1 MKISSTLITSSPS
14 LITPLLVN
22 ALSDILAANVRHNI
36 GRNFH
41 FCYFVSFLIA
51 SLIPFTSTPD
61 SSSNLIISIIPA
73 ISSFETINDEIV
85 NDEFILNSCI
95 CCGNSC

>member
-1 MKISSTLITSSPS
+1 MKILPTLVTALPS

-22 ALSDILAANVRHNI
+22 ALSNILAANIRHNI

-51 SLIPFTSTPD
+51 LLILFTSNPD
-61 SSSNLIISIIPA
+61 SSNDLIISIIPS
-73 ISSFETINDEIV
+73 ISSFEIINDEIV
-85 NDEFILNSCI
+85 NDKFYFE
-95 CCGNSC
+95 

>member
-1 MKISSTLITSSPS
+1 MKISPTLITSSPS

-22 ALSDILAANVRHNI
+22 ALSNILAANVRHNI
-36 GRNFH
+36 GRNFL

-61 SSSNLIISIIPA
+61 SSSNLIISIIPN

-85 NDEFILNSCI
+85 NDKFILNSCI
-95 CCGNSC
+95 FCW

>member
-1 MKISSTLITSSPS
+1 MKILPTLVTALPS

-22 ALSDILAANVRHNI
+22 ALSNILAANIRHNI

-51 SLIPFTSTPD
+51 SLILFTNNPD
-61 SSSNLIISIIPA
+61 SSNDLIISIIPS
-73 ISSFETINDEIV
+73 ISSFEIINDEIV
-85 NDEFILNSCI
+85 NDKFYFE
-95 CCGNSC
+95 

>member
-1 MKISSTLITSSPS
+1 MKILPTLVTALPS

-22 ALSDILAANVRHNI
+22 ALSNILAANIRHNI

-51 SLIPFTSTPD
+51 SLILFTSNPD
-61 SSSNLIISIIPA
+61 SSNDLIISIIPS
-73 ISSFETINDEIV
+73 ISSFEIINDEIV
-85 NDEFILNSCI
+85 NDKFYFE
-95 CCGNSC
+95 

>member
-1 MKISSTLITSSPS
+1 MKILPTLVTALPS

-22 ALSDILAANVRHNI
+22 AFSNILAANIRHNI

-51 SLIPFTSTPD
+51 SLILFTSNPD
-61 SSSNLIISIIPA
+61 SSNDLIISIIPS
-73 ISSFETINDEIV
+73 ISSFEIINDEIV
-85 NDEFILNSCI
+85 NDKFYFE
-95 CCGNSC
+95 

>member
-1 MKISSTLITSSPS
+1 MKILPTLVTALPS

-22 ALSDILAANVRHNI
+22 ALSNILAANIGHNI

-51 SLIPFTSTPD
+51 SLILFTSNPD
-61 SSSNLIISIIPA
+61 SSNDLIISIIPS
-73 ISSFETINDEIV
+73 ISSFEIINDEIV
-85 NDEFILNSCI
+85 NDKFYFE
-95 CCGNSC
+95 